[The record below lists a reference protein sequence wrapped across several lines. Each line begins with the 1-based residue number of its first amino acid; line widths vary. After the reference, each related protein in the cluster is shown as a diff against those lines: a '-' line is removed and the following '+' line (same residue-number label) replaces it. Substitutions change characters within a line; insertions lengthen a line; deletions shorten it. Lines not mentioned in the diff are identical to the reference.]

1 MTAEQMPACPAAVS
15 VTDSPDR
22 LPGRRFLIRVVRS
35 GCGAALNGEKVF
47 LLRPGC
53 VLMLRPEENLSFHL
67 LSPVRCLDF
76 YLNEDA
82 AGLLQDGMEFF
93 TSPPGL
99 RILPEET
106 LREAEQLAQESLEIR
121 RQQRSGSSLAVLENF
136 LAAARLVLR
145 SGAEPSGIEPKIA
158 LTLMFMEENYS
169 RDITLNDLAGLIGV
183 SISHYRRSFR
193 RVLGFSPIDFLLD
206 LRLRHAEKLLAETGL
221 SVAGT
226 ASETG
231 FGDANYFSRIFS
243 RRKGVSPRKW
253 RQTRRENPN

>member
-22 LPGRRFLIRVVRS
+22 LSGRRFLIRIVRR
-35 GCGAALNGEKVF
+35 GCGAAVNGETVF

-53 VLMLRPEENLSFHL
+53 VLLLRPEEKLSFHL
-67 LSPVRCLDF
+67 LTPVCFLDF

-93 TSPPGL
+93 TSPPVL
-99 RILPEET
+99 RILPEESS
-106 LREAEQLAQESLEIR
+106 REAESLAQESLEIQ
-121 RQQRSGSSLAVLENF
+121 RQRRSGCSLAVLETF
-136 LAAARLVLR
+136 LAAARLALQA
-145 SGAEPSGIEPKIA
+145 GAEPSGIEPKIA

-183 SISHYRRSFR
+183 SISHYRRNFR

-206 LRLRHAEKLLAETGL
+206 LRLDRAAALLSETGL
-221 SVAGT
+221 PIAET
-226 ASETG
+226 ASRTG
-231 FGDANYFSRIFS
+231 FGDANYFSRLFS
-243 RRKGVSPRKW
+243 RRKGCSPRRW
-253 RQTRRENPN
+253 RQSRRENPN